1 MSAKG
6 VILAV
11 LLLAVAI
18 VWSMSKVKAAGK
30 ASSKWKP
37 WYPEK

>member
-6 VILAV
+6 VILGV

-18 VWSMSKVKAAGK
+18 VWGMSKVKAVEK
-30 ASSKWKP
+30 SSARFKP
-37 WYPEK
+37 WYPET

>member
-6 VILAV
+6 VILGV
-11 LLLAVAI
+11 LLLAVAVI
-18 VWSMSKVKAAGK
+18 WTMSKVKSAERSQTK
-30 ASSKWKP
+30 FKP